1 MKEKSGSFSATN
13 KEYFCGSLWGGNGL
27 IKFAF
32 CILNVIPAWS
42 EVAASWVISSV
53 CLIPLSFSVPQ
64 LLGGREKGQQLSG
77 ENKLKKEKDKCCWDE
92 LAQQGAADEAK
103 FKS

>member
-1 MKEKSGSFSATN
+1 
-13 KEYFCGSLWGGNGL
+13 
-27 IKFAF
+27 
-32 CILNVIPAWS
+32 
-42 EVAASWVISSV
+42 
-53 CLIPLSFSVPQ
+53 VPQ